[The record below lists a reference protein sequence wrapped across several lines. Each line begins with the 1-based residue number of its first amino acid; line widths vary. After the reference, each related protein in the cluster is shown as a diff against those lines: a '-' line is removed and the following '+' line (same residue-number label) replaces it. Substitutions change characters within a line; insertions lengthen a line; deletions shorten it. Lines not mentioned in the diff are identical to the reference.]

1 MESSVIRDLPL
12 WAKLFLLVGGFLAV
26 FGTYSYFST
35 AARERVEVGGPIYT
49 EIVRGKDLI
58 ADILPPPGYIIESY
72 LVALELV
79 EDRDPASID
88 AQVRRGERLREE
100 FDGSHERWR
109 RELTGEQLQ
118 LMTVSAHRAAV
129 EFFNLRDQRYVPAI
143 RAGDAALAAA
153 TLVEMKRAYETHR
166 RVVDQIVTNAKR
178 DNAAYERAA
187 AAEIAASARWLRI
200 LAMVVIGIV
209 VGMALYAWRG
219 ARQMSARLKV
229 AAQVATRV
237 AGGDLTARVPRT
249 EDTDETGQLLTA
261 IATMTDNLR
270 ELVSKAK
277 ETSIE
282 MLSSATEFAAASR
295 QQESVAEGFG
305 SSTQQIAMN
314 ARQISTT
321 ANELT
326 MTAESVNLVATQTA
340 ELAEEGR
347 TGLKT
352 LDDTMDRLAR
362 AAGAMATR
370 LATIREEAA
379 EITSVVTTISKV
391 ADQTNLL
398 SINAAIEA
406 EKAGEQGLG
415 FLVLAREIRR
425 LADQTAVATLDI
437 EEMVKSMQAAVSA
450 GVMEIDRFSDEVR
463 GGIAGVERVGGR
475 FGQIISQVRV
485 LSDRFDV
492 VHQGMRSQSQGARQ
506 ISDALSGL
514 QDGARQTNAALRE
527 FNAATENLR
536 DAIGSL
542 KQQIAQFNVG

>member
-1 MESSVIRDLPL
+1 MIRDLPL
-12 WAKLFLLVGGFLAV
+12 WAKLLLLVGGFLAV
-26 FGTYSYFST
+26 FGTYSYFSDET
-35 AARERVEVGGPIYT
+35 RARVEVGGPIYT
-49 EIVRGKDLI
+49 KIIRGKDLI
-58 ADILPPPGYIIESY
+58 ADVLPPPGYIIESY

-79 EDRDPASID
+79 DERDAAVID
-88 AQVRRGERLREE
+88 AQIRRGERLREE
-100 FDGSHERWR
+100 YNLSQERWR
-109 RELTGEQLQ
+109 RELTDNLLQ
-118 LMTVSAHRAAV
+118 LMTVSAYRPAM
-129 EFFNLRDQRYVPAI
+129 EFFTIRDQRFLPAI
-143 RAGDAALAAA
+143 RADDRAAA
-153 TLVEMKRAYETHR
+153 AQALVEMKRAYETHR
-166 RVVDQIVTNAKR
+166 QVVDEIVASATR
-178 DNAAYERAA
+178 DNAAYEQSA
-187 AAEIAASARWLRI
+187 AAEITEAGRRLRM
-200 LAMVVIGIV
+200 LALAVVGIV

-237 AGGDLTARVPRT
+237 AAGDLTARVPRT

-270 ELVSKAK
+270 DLVAKAK
-277 ETSIE
+277 QTSIE

-295 QQESVAEGFG
+295 QQEAVAEGFG
-305 SSTQQIAMN
+305 SSTQQIALN

-321 ANELT
+321 ANDLSL
-326 MTAESVNLVATQTA
+326 TAEGVNLVATQTA

-347 TGLKT
+347 SGLKT
-352 LDDTMDRLAR
+352 LDETMDRLAKV
-362 AAGAMATR
+362 AGAMATR

-437 EEMVKSMQAAVSA
+437 EEMVKSMQGAVSA

-463 GGIAGVERVGGR
+463 SGIAGVERVGGR

-485 LSDRFDV
+485 LSDRFDH

-506 ISDALSGL
+506 ISDALGGL

>member
-1 MESSVIRDLPL
+1 MIRDLPL
-12 WAKLFLLVGGFLAV
+12 WAKLLLLVGGFLAV
-26 FGTYSYFST
+26 FGTYSYFSD
-35 AARERVEVGGPIYT
+35 AARSRVEVGGPIYT
-49 EIVRGKDLI
+49 QIVRGKDLI
-58 ADILPPPGYIIESY
+58 ADVLPPPGYIIESY
-72 LVALELV
+72 LIALELV
-79 EDRDPASID
+79 DERDPGIIE
-88 AQVRRGERLREE
+88 AQIRRGERLREQ
-100 FDGSHERWR
+100 FDGVHERWR

-118 LMTVSAHRAAV
+118 LMTISAHRPAV
-129 EFFNLRDQRYVPAI
+129 EFFTIRDQRYLPAI
-143 RAGDAALAAA
+143 RGGDAAAASAALA
-153 TLVEMKRAYETHR
+153 EMKRAYETHR
-166 RVVDQIVTNAKR
+166 RVVDQIVANAVR
-178 DNAAYERAA
+178 DNADYERAA
-187 AAEIAASARWLRI
+187 AIEIAEAARWLRI
-200 LAMVVIGIV
+200 LALVVIGIV

-219 ARQMSARLKV
+219 ARQMSSRLKV

-237 AGGDLTARVPRT
+237 AAGDLTARVPRT

-270 ELVSKAK
+270 DLVSKAK
-277 ETSIE
+277 QTSIE

-295 QQESVAEGFG
+295 QQEAVAEGFG
-305 SSTQQIAMN
+305 SSTQQIALN

-321 ANELT
+321 ANELSL
-326 MTAESVNLVATQTA
+326 TAESVNLVATQTA

-347 TGLKT
+347 SGLKT
-352 LDDTMDRLAR
+352 LDDTMDRLAKV
-362 AAGAMATR
+362 AGAMATR

-437 EEMVKSMQAAVSA
+437 EEMVKSMQGAVSA

-463 GGIAGVERVGGR
+463 SGIAGVERVGGR

-485 LSDRFDV
+485 LSDRFDH

-506 ISDALSGL
+506 ISDALAGL
-514 QDGARQTNAALRE
+514 QDGARQTNSALRE

>member
-1 MESSVIRDLPL
+1 MIRDLPL
-12 WAKLFLLVGGFLAV
+12 WAKLLLLVGGFLAV
-26 FGTYSYFST
+26 FGTYSYFAT
-35 AARERVEVGGPIYT
+35 AVRERVEVGGPIYT
-49 EIVRGKDLI
+49 EIIRGKDLI

-79 EDRDPASID
+79 DERDPAVIE

-100 FDGSHERWR
+100 FDASHERWR
-109 RELTGEQLQ
+109 RELSGEQLQ

-129 EFFNLRDQRYVPAI
+129 EFFTLRDQRYLPAI
-143 RAGDAALAAA
+143 RAGEAGAAA
-153 TLVEMKRAYETHR
+153 TALADMKRAYENHR

-178 DNAAYERAA
+178 DNADYERKA
-187 AAEIAASARWLRI
+187 AAEIGNSAHWLRM
-200 LAMVVIGIV
+200 LALAVIAIV

-219 ARQMSARLKV
+219 ARQMGSRLKV

-237 AGGDLTARVPRT
+237 AGGDLTARVPHT

-270 ELVSKAK
+270 DLVSKAK
-277 ETSIE
+277 QTSIE

-305 SSTQQIAMN
+305 NSTQQIAIN

-352 LDDTMDRLAR
+352 LDETMDRLAK

-485 LSDRFDV
+485 LSDRFDQ

>member
-1 MESSVIRDLPL
+1 MIRDLPL
-12 WAKLFLLVGGFLAV
+12 WAKLLLLVGGFLAV
-26 FGTYSYFST
+26 FGTYTYFSD
-35 AARERVEVGGPIYT
+35 AARSRVEVGGPIYT

-58 ADILPPPGYIIESY
+58 ADVLPPPGYIIESY
-72 LVALELV
+72 LIALELV
-79 EDRDPASID
+79 DERDPGTIE
-88 AQVRRGERLREE
+88 AQIRRGERLREQ
-100 FDGSHERWR
+100 FDGVHERWR
-109 RELTGEQLQ
+109 RELSGEQLQ
-118 LMTVSAHRAAV
+118 LMTISAHRPAV
-129 EFFNLRDQRYVPAI
+129 EFFTVRDQRYLPAI
-143 RAGDAALAAA
+143 RSGDAAAAA
-153 TLVEMKRAYETHR
+153 AALADMKRAYETHR
-166 RVVDQIVTNAKR
+166 RVVDQIVANAVR
-178 DNAAYERAA
+178 DNADYERAA
-187 AAEIAASARWLRI
+187 AIEIAEAGRWLRI
-200 LAMVVIGIV
+200 LALVVIGIV

-237 AGGDLTARVPRT
+237 AAGDLTARVPRT

-270 ELVSKAK
+270 DLVSKAK
-277 ETSIE
+277 QTSIE

-295 QQESVAEGFG
+295 QQEAVAEGFG
-305 SSTQQIAMN
+305 SSTQQIALN

-321 ANELT
+321 ANELSL
-326 MTAESVNLVATQTA
+326 TAEGVNLVATQTA

-347 TGLKT
+347 SGLKT
-352 LDDTMDRLAR
+352 LDETMDRLAKV
-362 AAGAMATR
+362 AGAMATR

-437 EEMVKSMQAAVSA
+437 EEMVKSMQGAVSA

-463 GGIAGVERVGGR
+463 SGIAGVERVGGR

-485 LSDRFDV
+485 LSDRFDH

-506 ISDALSGL
+506 ISDALAGL
-514 QDGARQTNAALRE
+514 QDGARQTNSALRE